1 MKREKLLS
9 CLAGAI
15 LAFALAMA
23 GIGCLVTA
31 FGLKPVNMAAITAI
45 CGIWALIC
53 AVCVTARRGVLVL
66 AAGVALM
73 IGYLLREGSFLL
85 QIEAFLFKISGFY
98 NSAYGWDKISW
109 SGLDLT
115 QVPMDGALLL
125 TGAVVI
131 LLTVMA
137 VCRRKTAFFAAVV
150 GFLPLAACF
159 VVTDTIPAAAYIWLM
174 AASMILL
181 LMPQSVRK
189 KDPKAGLRLT
199 AMLLIPVM
207 LATMLLFWLN
217 PQKSYTYKMD
227 SLQDAVIKWVSDLP
241 FVQITPDGNLAIGDS
256 GAREDLTRV
265 GPKTLRRFAVMD
277 VVAPKSG
284 LIYLRGQSLDIYSGT
299 GWDASQVS
307 TGRDMFF
314 PEQNMERI
322 GRLRVS
328 MRIPQSRMYI
338 PYYMDG
344 SYEMVDGAIEN
355 EGSLREY
362 GYWLT
367 VPMDGYKHISGSVTV
382 DVHRPILNQSLQ
394 LPAETRAAAEAIL
407 DEIFAAAMLPMP
419 RDTIFY
425 DDTTQKAELIRDYVQ
440 DSARYSLDTPTM
452 PQDKKDFA
460 IWFLQESE
468 TGYCV
473 HFATALTVLL
483 RAAGIPARYVTGYT
497 FEANGATATV
507 VRASDAH
514 AWVEYL
520 DPNTGWTVL
529 DATPAVWME
538 QEDTETTQPTQTDPE
553 ETEPVETE
561 STTLPT
567 ESTIPDTQPD
577 ATIEATSPVGGEAP
591 GDTTKTDISWLWTAG
606 EILLWVVIP
615 VAVLFGQYGIRRA
628 IRRRRMRSGRRNKR
642 ALYLW
647 LEAKRMARITGKTA
661 PEELKELAEK
671 AKFSQHT
678 LTAAELQAFDL
689 WLEQA
694 RNILREKPWIVRL
707 AIRLIWAVE

>member
-9 CLAGAI
+9 CLAGAV
-15 LAFALAMA
+15 LAFALVMA

-31 FGLKPVNMAAITAI
+31 FGLKPVNMAAITAF

-53 AVCVTARRGVLVL
+53 AVCVTVRHGVLFL
-66 AAGVALM
+66 AAGGALM

-98 NSAYGWDKISW
+98 NAAYGWNKVFW
-109 SGLDLT
+109 SCLDLT
-115 QVPMDGALLL
+115 QVPVDGALLL
-125 TGAVVI
+125 IGAAVI
-131 LLTVMA
+131 LLTVFT

-159 VVTDTIPAAAYIWLM
+159 VVTDTIPAASYIWLM

-181 LMPQSVRK
+181 LLPQAVRK
-189 KDPKAGLRLT
+189 KDAKAGLRLT

-207 LATMLLFWLN
+207 LVTMLLFWLN
-217 PQKSYTYKMD
+217 PQKSYTYKME

-241 FVQITPDGNLAIGDS
+241 FVQITPDGGLTIGDS

-307 TGRDMFF
+307 TGMDMFF
-314 PEQNMERI
+314 PTENMEKI

-344 SYEMVDGAIEN
+344 SYETVDGAIEN

-362 GYWLT
+362 GFWLMA
-367 VPMDGYKHISGSVTV
+367 PMDGYKHLSGSVTV
-382 DVHRPILNQSLQ
+382 DMHRPILNQSLQ
-394 LPAETRAAAEAIL
+394 LPAETKAAAEAIL
-407 DEIFAAAMLPMP
+407 DEIFATFPMP
-419 RDTIFY
+419 RDSIFY
-425 DDTTQKAELIRDYVQ
+425 DDTTEKAELIRDYVQ
-440 DSARYSLDTPTM
+440 DSARYSLNTPAM

-497 FEANGATATV
+497 FESTGATATV

-520 DPNTGWTVL
+520 DPTSGWTVL

-538 QEDTETTQPTQTDPE
+538 QEDTQTTQPTQTDPE
-553 ETEPVETE
+553 ETEPTEQET
-561 STTLPT
+561 TVPAT
-567 ESTIPDTQPD
+567 EGSEPDDTQPD
-577 ATIEATSPVGGEAP
+577 AMVEATTPIGGEEP
-591 GDTTKTDISWLWTAG
+591 GDTSGTDGSGLLLVG
-606 EILLWVVIP
+606 KLLLWVMVP
-615 VAVLFGQYGIRRA
+615 VAALFGQYSIRKA
-628 IRRRRMRSGRRNKR
+628 IRRRRMRSGQRNKR
-642 ALYLW
+642 ALCMW
-647 LEAKRMARITGKTA
+647 QEVKRMARITGRTA
-661 PEELKELAEK
+661 PAELRELAEK

-678 LTAAELQAFDL
+678 LTAAELQEFAL

-694 RNILREKPWIVRL
+694 RNDLQEKPWIARL